1 MKKIFT
7 VSMIM
12 LSLLI
17 VLGGCAT
24 KRYTKKG
31 LKLEAMG
38 QYSEAADMFY
48 QAVVIKNTNLEAMA
62 GLKRCAQMTLSKKL
76 SEFNQAYNNEKNKEA
91 VYYYQE
97 AKAYYDKMMAIGCEL
112 NFPSFYE
119 EYYNEAK
126 DTYLEDKYYEASKL
140 LDEERF
146 AESETILREIV
157 KIQPNYKDVKDKL
170 IVAVNEPKY
179 REGLRLMEAGLYR
192 KSYYIFDGIIQAAGA
207 YKSSYDLKSECLNKG
222 TMTISVE
229 PVKNYSS
236 TTGIEGLLQSKVIA
250 GIQAANNPFIKL
262 IDSQQAGSGKTFQS
276 STTAPKVTAPN
287 ALLYVEITKFTYNK
301 GQLQEFEKRGYLR
314 KKVKVLNRET
324 GEYENKTEYDKVTYK
339 EFKMSRTVDMTVTYK
354 LVNGKTGE
362 IYKTS
367 SKTIQ
372 TRDDINYARYTG
384 DATNLVPGYWKDLK
398 TASPE
403 DYITDRPEAIKELN
417 NMLNAR
423 SQIKDYNTLSGEATD
438 GTASDISNAV
448 IDFVNQN

>member
-7 VSMIM
+7 ISMIM

-24 KRYTKKG
+24 KKYTKKG

-48 QAVVIKNTNLEAMA
+48 QAVTIKNTNLEAMA
-62 GLKRCAQMTLSKKL
+62 GLKRCGQMTLSKKL
-76 SEFNQAYNNEKNKEA
+76 SDFNQAYNNEQNKEA
-91 VYYYQE
+91 VYYYQD
-97 AKAYYDKMMAIGCEL
+97 AKAYYNKMNAVGCEL

-146 AESETILREIV
+146 PESETILREIV

-170 IVAVNEPKY
+170 VVAVNEPKY
-179 REGLRLMEAGLYR
+179 REGLRLMDAGLYR
-192 KSYYIFDGIIQAAGA
+192 KSYFIFDGIIQAAGA
-207 YKSSYDLKSECLNKG
+207 YKSSYDLKSECLSKG

-229 PVKNYSS
+229 PIKNYSS
-236 TTGIEGLLQSKVIA
+236 TTGIEGVLQSKIIS

-262 IDSQQAGSGKTFQS
+262 IDSQEGGKSFQS
-276 STTAPKVTAPN
+276 STINPVKTIVPN
-287 ALLYVEITKFTYNK
+287 ALLNVEITKFSYNK

-324 GEYENKTEYDKVTYK
+324 GEYETKTEYDKVIYK
-339 EFKMSRTVDMTVTYK
+339 EYKMSRTVDMTVTYK

-384 DATNLVPGYWKDLK
+384 DATNLVPGYWKDIK

-403 DYITDRPEAIKELN
+403 DYITDRPEAIRELN

-423 SQIKDYNTLSGEATD
+423 SQIKDYNTLSGEAND
-438 GTASDISNAV
+438 GTASEISNAV